1 MDILESKLSAS
12 KNQIKSSRADC
23 LKKQQTKENAAPYN
37 RKKAEFEKK
46 IRKFIEADSPSQN
59 SESSQLKV
67 RKEWENPTKNDHYQK
82 N

>member
-1 MDILESKLSAS
+1 M
-12 KNQIKSSRADC
+12 QP
-23 LKKQQTKENAAPYN
+23 PYN